1 MAKPAWLNT
10 NKNSGSGNDTVAV
23 STLNPHTGR
32 TARAGD
38 LTFRASGVTDKV
50 VAVTQNGKP
59 EFVTIESAKAS
70 AQGGGNITITGKTN
84 SKKLTFSL
92 GAGDLTF
99 TLPSSYT
106 AHSLTTNNGVNI
118 SGDPGATQEIDF
130 SIVVNL
136 PSNGGTSE
144 KTRQLI
150 VSHEGG
156 TQAICLITQA
166 STEATLNVS
175 PVTITLDWEG
185 AAQTVTVT
193 SNTSWE
199 II

>member
-1 MAKPAWLNT
+1 M
-10 NKNSGSGNDTVAV
+10 
-23 STLNPHTGR
+23 
-32 TARAGD
+32 
-38 LTFRASGVTDKV
+38 
-50 VAVTQNGKP
+50 
-59 EFVTIESAKAS
+59 
-70 AQGGGNITITGKTN
+70 
-84 SKKLTFSL
+84 
-92 GAGDLTF
+92 
-99 TLPSSYT
+99 
-106 AHSLTTNNGVNI
+106 NI
-118 SGDPGATQEIDF
+118 SGDPGANQEIDF

-150 VSHEGG
+150 VAHEGG

-166 STEATLNVS
+166 STGASLIVS
-175 PVTITLDWEG
+175 PITITLDWEG